1 MTINAVLLE
10 NKIGDLLDI
19 FYGKRSAALDDLKLI
34 NTLKRKNP
42 YLYRAAG
49 VADASEIVEEI
60 LKAHVS
66 SSDETLFGNEFF
78 EPLAKWVAQQANPV
92 ETHTVATS
100 DGEGVDITITTA
112 SSIMPIA
119 VKSGVNVFNADSK
132 KKQGENFSALNKRLL
147 KLALHFDPVVGYCY
161 GRKQQSSRSK
171 VNFRELAGQAFWEL
185 ITGEN
190 DFYLRIV
197 RLMGEKPIKHRP
209 EFQQSFDQAKNRFAK
224 EFLIDFSNEDGSIN
238 WDKLLEFNSGAVR
251 PKQTRKKKDSAVPPS
266 IPLRATPSAGAATA
280 SD

>member
-1 MTINAVLLE
+1 MDQIEEKAIIAAPLLE
-10 NKIGDLLDI
+10 AEIMKLLDA
-19 FYGKRSAALDDLKLI
+19 FYKKRSAALNDLKLI

-42 YLYRAAG
+42 YLYRATG

-60 LKAHVS
+60 LRAYIS

-78 EPLAKWVAQQANPV
+78 EPLAKWVAQQANPG
-92 ETHTVATS
+92 HAVATS
-100 DGEGVDITITTA
+100 HGEGIDISIETDT
-112 SSIMPIA
+112 SIMAIA

-132 KKQGENFSALNKRLL
+132 KKQGENFSALNKRLH

-161 GRKQQSSRSK
+161 GRKQQSSRSR

-197 RLMGEKPIKHRP
+197 RLMGEKPIEHHQ
-209 EFQQSFDQAKNRFAK
+209 EFQQAFDQAKNRFAK
-224 EFLIDFSNEDGSIN
+224 EFLIDFSDDLGAIH
-238 WDKLLEFNSGAVR
+238 WDKLLEFNSGTER
-251 PKQTRKKKDSAVPPS
+251 PKKAKKVVKKESADESQTSLKLAVH
-266 IPLRATPSAGAATA
+266 
-280 SD
+280 

>member
-1 MTINAVLLE
+1 MAIDAVLLE
-10 NKIGDLLDI
+10 NKIDQLLDV
-19 FYGKRSAALDDLKLI
+19 FYSKRSVALNDLKLI

-42 YLYRAAG
+42 YLYRATG

-60 LKAHVS
+60 LRAHVS

-78 EPLAKWVAQQANPV
+78 EPLAKWVAQQAYPSNS
-92 ETHTVATS
+92 HTVNTS

-112 SSIMPIA
+112 TSVMPIA

-161 GRKQQSSRSK
+161 GRKRQSARSK

-185 ITGEN
+185 LTKES

-197 RLMGEKPIKHRP
+197 RLMGEKPIQHRP
-209 EFQQSFDQAKNRFAK
+209 VFQESFDMAKNRFSR
-224 EFLIDFSNEDGSIN
+224 EFLLDFSDENGAIN
-238 WDKLLEFNSGAVR
+238 WDKLVEFNSGIPQAKV
-251 PKQTRKKKDSAVPPS
+251 PKATKSKKLNIFAN
-266 IPLRATPSAGAATA
+266 
-280 SD
+280 

>member
-1 MTINAVLLE
+1 MTIDASLLE
-10 NKIGDLLDI
+10 NKIGDLLDV
-19 FYGKRSAALDDLKLI
+19 FYSKRSVALNGLKLI

-60 LKAHVS
+60 LRAHVS

-78 EPLAKWVAQQANPV
+78 EPLAKWVAQQANPN
-92 ETHTVATS
+92 HTIATS
-100 DGEGVDITITTA
+100 DGEGVDITITT
-112 SSIMPIA
+112 SISVMPIA

-132 KKQGENFSALNKRLL
+132 KKQGENFATLNRRLL

-185 ITGEN
+185 ITDEN

-197 RLMGEKPIKHRP
+197 RLMGQKPIEHRP
-209 EFQQSFDQAKNRFAK
+209 AFQQSFDQAKNRFTK
-224 EFLIDFSNEDGSIN
+224 EFLLDFSDESGAIN
-238 WDKLLEFNSGAVR
+238 WDRLLEFNSGVER
-251 PKQTRKKKDSAVPPS
+251 PKIAKKQNKKQA
-266 IPLRATPSAGAATA
+266 
-280 SD
+280 

>member
-1 MTINAVLLE
+1 MTIDAAILE
-10 NKIGDLLDI
+10 SKIGELLDT
-19 FYGKRSAALDDLKLI
+19 FYSKRSAALNDLKLI

-60 LKAHVS
+60 LRAHVS
-66 SSDETLFGNEFF
+66 SSDETLFGNDFF
-78 EPLAKWVAQQANPV
+78 EPLAKWVAEQASPV
-92 ETHTVATS
+92 ETHKVNTS

-112 SSIMPIA
+112 KSVMPIA

-132 KKQGENFSALNKRLL
+132 KKQGENFAALNKRLL

-161 GRKQQSSRSK
+161 GKKQQSARSK

-185 ITGEN
+185 ITNEN

-197 RLMGEKPIKHRP
+197 RLMGEKPLEHRP
-209 EFQQSFDQAKNRFAK
+209 IFQQSFDQAKNRFAK
-224 EFLIDFSNEDGSIN
+224 EFLVDFSNESGAIN
-238 WDKLLEFNSGAVR
+238 WDKLLEFNSGAVV
-251 PKQTRKKKDSAVPPS
+251 PKPSKSKLPKPKKTSPK
-266 IPLRATPSAGAATA
+266 TK
-280 SD
+280 